1 MELFNSGN
9 VREAILAFEAGVQ
22 TDPEH
27 AEGWRMLG
35 VCHAEND
42 EDKKAIVCLR
52 RAVDADPYNVDA
64 LLALGTS
71 YVNELGEIS
80 SSPQSSSPSS
90 LSSPT
95 SSPATQRTPAPQS
108 SSSSST
114 SSPATH
120 AQHQH
125 NQHQHNQHHHTNIT

>member
-1 MELFNSGN
+1 MNLFKSGN
-9 VREAILAFEAGVQ
+9 VREAILAFEASVQ
-22 TDPEH
+22 VDPEH

-71 YVNELGEIS
+71 YVNELGDTLS
-80 SSPQSSSPSS
+80 SSLPPHVLHCQF
-90 LSSPT
+90 
-95 SSPATQRTPAPQS
+95 
-108 SSSSST
+108 
-114 SSPATH
+114 
-120 AQHQH
+120 
-125 NQHQHNQHHHTNIT
+125 I